1 MQIKKIAVWVILNPI
16 LNVSCI
22 STGGTRDINVYHCRG
37 VVDPGISAYYYYY
50 RINGDEINVKKRIP
64 DIYTHSF
71 KDKLEFDVRGN
82 SREFVSKLRELMNNV
97 KKSEVDLHQRK
108 EVMVNIPGKSFIYY
122 PKSES
127 AEYYI
132 DEVVNVVL
140 NMYKDKSNIT
150 VSRRS

>member
-1 MQIKKIAVWVILNPI
+1 MQIKKIAVWVILSPI
-16 LNVSCI
+16 LNVSCMNV
-22 STGGTRDINVYHCRG
+22 GGAGDIDVYHCRG
-37 VVDPGISAYYYYY
+37 VVDPGTSAYYYY
-50 RINGDEINVKKRIP
+50 RINGDEINVKKMIP
-64 DIYTHSF
+64 DIYAHSS

-122 PKSES
+122 PESES

-150 VSRRS
+150 VNRRS